1 MHKKTIRGALLVV
14 ALAALAMPGAFAEQ
28 TPTFK
33 EILSRIDEQGN
44 FDSSD
49 FSAEVTIVSKKPG
62 KADDTMIAR
71 YFRRDGDDM
80 FTIIMLK
87 PETQKGQGYFSKGD
101 DLWFYDPESRKFA
114 YSSLKESFQ
123 DSDAQNSDFSTST
136 LDADYDMSECVE
148 GKLGAVDVYVIS
160 LTAKTKTVPVAKRK
174 MSIRKDNYLV
184 LMDEH
189 YSSSGRLIRTL
200 AYPKYQTVSGKF
212 VPQSIL
218 IVDNLK
224 EGEKTQ
230 LTFASQSVSKLPDSV
245 FTKEYLE
252 RVNK

>member
-1 MHKKTIRGALLVV
+1 MQKKGIRAVFMALALI
-14 ALAALAMPGAFAEQ
+14 ALAAETASAE
-28 TPTFK
+28 TPTLD
-33 EILSRIDEQGN
+33 ELLARIDALGSFEN
-44 FDSSD
+44 SD
-49 FSAEVTIVSKKPG
+49 FSAEVTIISQKPG
-62 KADDTMIAR
+62 KADDTIVAR
-71 YFRRDGDDM
+71 YFRRDSDKM

-87 PETQKGQGYFSKGD
+87 PEIQKGQGYFSKGD

-136 LDADYDMSECVE
+136 LAADYTMSECVE
-148 GKLGAVDVYVIS
+148 AKLGSIDVYV
-160 LTAKTKTVPVAKRK
+160 LTLDAKTKIVPVSKRK
-174 MSIRKDNYLV
+174 MWIRRDNSLV
-184 LMDEH
+184 LKDEH
-189 YSSSGRLIRTL
+189 YSVSGRLMRTM

-218 IVDNLK
+218 IVDNIK

-230 LTFASQSVSKLPDSV
+230 LTFASQSISKLPDSV

>member
-1 MHKKTIRGALLVV
+1 MLKHTIRRA
-14 ALAALAMPGAFAEQ
+14 ALAAALLALAVTGAIAEP
-28 TPTFK
+28 TPSFK
-33 EILSRIDEQGN
+33 EILTRIDALGN
-44 FDSSD
+44 FDNGD
-49 FSAEVTIVSKKPG
+49 FSSEVTIVSKKPG
-62 KADDTMIAR
+62 KDDETMVAR
-71 YFRRDGDDM
+71 YFRRDADDM
-80 FTIIMLK
+80 FTIIILK

-136 LDADYDMSECVE
+136 LAADYDMTECVE
-148 GKLGAVDVYVIS
+148 GKLGSVDVYVIS

-174 MSIRKDNYLV
+174 MSIRRDNYLV
-184 LMDEH
+184 LMDEQ
-189 YSSSGRLIRTL
+189 YSVSGRLMRTI

-230 LTFASQSVSKLPDSV
+230 LTFASQSVSKLPESV